1 MCYAEI
7 NISKRSHIY
16 FDDCVDTFEAMVNKL
31 SVDWRQELR
40 AECIQSVFDPNVES
54 YDDASD
60 LEEDVDDAM
69 VIIQNQQ

>member
-1 MCYAEI
+1 
-7 NISKRSHIY
+7 
-16 FDDCVDTFEAMVNKL
+16 MVNTL

>member
-1 MCYAEI
+1 
-7 NISKRSHIY
+7 
-16 FDDCVDTFEAMVNKL
+16 MVNKL

-40 AECIQSVFDPNVES
+40 AECIQSVFDPNVEC